1 MSAPKHTFNDNAA
14 PAPSA
19 QARAYGQDLL
29 NGLRKQFPD
38 MDDVMW
44 LIKNG
49 ASFDVTDGRGD
60 TALHIAVRMGLE
72 KHVTEMVLRGA
83 DVTAANEAGNTPLI
97 VAATGGEGTLRA
109 LLAVKP
115 DLSRRNNGGNDALT
129 CAVAADKAANVKQL
143 LAAGAKVDQKL
154 LATAER
160 LERGA
165 LLPLLLES
173 YTRAREELGR
183 SASVAGR
190 DVTVLKLPRVAR
202 PKP

>member
-1 MSAPKHTFNDNAA
+1 MAGTQHSFNSAAHPQ
-14 PAPSA
+14 A
-19 QARAYGQDLL
+19 QAYGQELL
-29 NGLRKQFPD
+29 NALRKQMPD
-38 MDDVMW
+38 MDDVLW

-115 DLSRRNNGGNDALT
+115 DLTRRNNGGNDALT
-129 CAVAADKAANVKQL
+129 CAVAADRAANVKQL

-154 LATAER
+154 IAMAER
-160 LERGA
+160 LDRSG
-165 LLPLLLES
+165 LLPLLRE
-173 YTRAREELGR
+173 THNRAREAFGQ
-183 SASVAGR
+183 SASIAER
-190 DVTVLKLPRVAR
+190 DVTVLKLTRVAR